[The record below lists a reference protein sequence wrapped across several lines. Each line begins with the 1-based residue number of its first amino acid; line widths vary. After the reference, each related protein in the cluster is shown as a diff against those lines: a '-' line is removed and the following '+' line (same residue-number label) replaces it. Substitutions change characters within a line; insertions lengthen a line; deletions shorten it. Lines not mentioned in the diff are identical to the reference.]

1 MKMEKVKGIFF
12 LCHPKGY
19 NGIGGFIMKR
29 RMMTAIPFS
38 LLVVLLFGKTL
49 ALTNEEASP
58 ILKEL
63 IQTEFRI
70 LEIREAPLEGFWEV
84 VTEIG
89 QERTIIYIHKS
100 LRFVIHGQI
109 LDRQTKRNISLD
121 RLKEFRKVNISTLPL
136 ENAIPMGQ
144 GKRKLYVFTDP
155 QCHFCSQL
163 HEELKQVEDLQTFFF
178 LYPLTPASYEKAKAV
193 WCSQGKLKALEE
205 TYGGMEL
212 RPPSCDASP
221 IDKNMQLGKRL
232 LVESTP
238 TLLFQNGK
246 IVEGYTPPDTL
257 GNLLKLNSGLNSDF

>member
-1 MKMEKVKGIFF
+1 MM
-12 LCHPKGY
+12 
-19 NGIGGFIMKR
+19 R
-29 RMMTAIPFS
+29 RMVKTVILFS
-38 LLVVLLFGKTL
+38 FLSLLLFGNSL

-58 ILKEL
+58 ILKEF
-63 IQTEFRI
+63 IKAEFRI
-70 LEIREAPLEGFWEV
+70 LEIREAPVEGFWEV

-121 RLKEFRKVNISTLPL
+121 RLKEFRKINTSTLPL

-163 HEELKQVEDLQTFFF
+163 HQELKLVKDLQVFFF
-178 LYPLTPASYEKAKAV
+178 LFPLTPASYDKAKAI
-193 WCSQGKLKALEE
+193 WCSQGRLSALEE
-205 TYGGMEL
+205 AYEGKEMKS
-212 RPPSCDASP
+212 PACDASP
-221 IDKNMQLGKRL
+221 IDRNMQLGKRF

-246 IVEGYTPPDTL
+246 MVEGYVAPDVL
-257 GNLLKLNSGLNSDF
+257 ENLLSSNSGF

>member
-1 MKMEKVKGIFF
+1 
-12 LCHPKGY
+12 
-19 NGIGGFIMKR
+19 
-29 RMMTAIPFS
+29 MMTITLFS
-38 LLVVLLFGKTL
+38 FSILLLFGNSL
-49 ALTNEEASP
+49 GLTNEEASP
-58 ILKEL
+58 LLKEF
-63 IQTEFRI
+63 IKTKFKI

-89 QERTIIYIHKS
+89 QERTIIYIHKN
-100 LRFVIHGQI
+100 LRFIIHGRI
-109 LDRQTKRNISLD
+109 LDRQMKRDITLE
-121 RLKEFRKVNISTLPL
+121 RLKDFRRVEPSALPL

-163 HEELKQVEDLQTFFF
+163 HEELKQINDLQTFFF
-178 LYPLTPASYEKAKAV
+178 LYPLTPASYEKAKAI

-205 TYGGMEL
+205 TYEGKEL
-212 RPPSCDASP
+212 RSPSCDASP

-246 IVEGYTPPDTL
+246 MMEGYTASDTL
-257 GNLLKLNSGLNSDF
+257 ENLLKLNSNF